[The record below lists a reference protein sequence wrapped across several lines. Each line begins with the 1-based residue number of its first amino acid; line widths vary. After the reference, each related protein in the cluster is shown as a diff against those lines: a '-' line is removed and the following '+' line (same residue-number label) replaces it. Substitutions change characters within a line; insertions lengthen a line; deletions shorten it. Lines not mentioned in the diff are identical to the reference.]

1 MERSATAIWRGGP
14 GAGEGHVSTSSG
26 VIQDALYAFGS
37 SFGNDPCTSPTEM
50 LAGALA
56 SCTSMMVAQELSRIQ
71 VRSDGITTIATLKL
85 EQQADGWRVVS
96 GTVKISVMVGEV
108 DPAEF
113 HKAIVDAASKCPIK
127 RALNA
132 PISLESKLEP
142 VAVHAHA

>member
-1 MERSATAIWRGGP
+1 MERSATAVWRGGP

-26 VIQDALYAFGS
+26 VIDNALYAFGS

-71 VRSDGITTIATLKL
+71 VRSDGITTTATLKL
-85 EQQADGWRVVS
+85 EQQTDGWRVTR
-96 GTVKISVMVGEV
+96 GTVKISVMVGEI
-108 DPAEF
+108 DPSELL
-113 HKAIVDAASKCPIK
+113 KAIAEAASKCPIS

-132 PISLESKLEP
+132 PISVETKLEP